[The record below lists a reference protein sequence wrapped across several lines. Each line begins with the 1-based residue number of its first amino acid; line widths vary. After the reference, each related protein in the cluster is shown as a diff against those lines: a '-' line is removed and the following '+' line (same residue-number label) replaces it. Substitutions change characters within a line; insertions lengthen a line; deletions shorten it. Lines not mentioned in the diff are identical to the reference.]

1 MSRRDTKPYSRPDV
15 DGQWKHDLHQTAQS
29 TLLDRI
35 APSPGQSLASR
46 IAGGKKELFPDSSS
60 SRGSGRAADRGSKA
74 GVELLPAGE
83 PAASQAPTGRAR
95 GGPVRGVGVN
105 QKSRELLND
114 ALGVGAR
121 RSTRPQQSRKSQVS
135 IIGAAKTTVWV
146 RVENLAPGTTAEDVV
161 SAFAPLPILNATQS
175 NLINSPTVSIDLELE
190 NRNDAEELI
199 KQYNGVV
206 ADGNTLRVSIVNNL
220 KHRLGG
226 GSAVRIGANTDTV
239 AGQELL
245 SSAKSSKLYSD
256 MVLATDPNA
265 TIITVAEEPS
275 PSSFNASRGTGGRGG
290 RGRPANALAARMG
303 NGGARGWA
311 R

>member
-1 MSRRDTKPYSRPDV
+1 MSRRDAKPYSRPEV

-29 TLLDRI
+29 TLIDRI

-46 IAGGKKELFPDSSS
+46 ITGGKKELFPDSSS
-60 SRGSGRAADRGSKA
+60 SRDSSRVAGRGSNA
-74 GVELLPAGE
+74 GVELLPAGG
-83 PAASQAPTGRAR
+83 PAAGQAPIGRTR

-121 RSTRPQQSRKSQVS
+121 RSTRVQQPRKSQVS

-161 SAFAPLPILNATQS
+161 SAFAPLAILNATQS
-175 NLINSPTVSIDLELE
+175 NPINSPTVSIDLELE

-206 ADGNTLRVSIVNNL
+206 ADGNTLKLSIVNNL
-220 KHRLGG
+220 KNRLGG
-226 GSAVRIGANTDTV
+226 GSAVKIGANMDNV

-245 SSAKSSKLYSD
+245 GSAKSSKLYSD

-265 TIITVAEEPS
+265 TIITVADEPE
-275 PSSFNASRGTGGRGG
+275 PSSFSAPRGREGRGG
-290 RGRPANALAARMG
+290 RGRPVNALAARMG